1 VIYQAPLSGG
11 GFRGMADFLVKT
23 TDGYEVWDAKLS
35 KSPKPQH
42 GVQLCCYADML
53 SQMQHTKVSPRACLV
68 LNGAS
73 QITPLDVH
81 SYQAY
86 YRNIKQRYN
95 DPLFL
100 SLSLLIFF
108 SGSSGWFQLGWS
120 AQYYVMI
127 PNTLPQFILPSTPP
141 PPP

>member
-1 VIYQAPLSGG
+1 MGAAGADVIYQAPLSGS

-81 SYQAY
+81 SYEAY

-95 DPLFL
+95 NPLYLSFCLSVFL
-100 SLSLLIFF
+100 FSRSSLSFTSF
-108 SGSSGWFQLGWS
+108 E
-120 AQYYVMI
+120 V
-127 PNTLPQFILPSTPP
+127 PNIIL
-141 PPP
+141 